1 MDGSGGAYPPMRPGA
16 GGTRHV
22 SRVLG
27 LVLKAGAGRLS
38 YAAVVSGLVDN
49 PCSADISQSELG
61 DFSRQ
66 TLDEIRRPALDEFC
80 HPDHDEFRR
89 PVFDENH
96 RINAADLS
104 SQSPN
109 AVALLN
115 PII

>member
-1 MDGSGGAYPPMRPGA
+1 MRPGA

-22 SRVLG
+22 SRVQG

-38 YAAVVSGLVDN
+38 YASVVSGLVDN

-66 TLDEIRRPALDEFC
+66 TLDEFC
-80 HPDHDEFRR
+80 QSAHDEFRR